1 MSDEDD
7 AVEMIFAET
16 PATYAAI
23 RQSWLK
29 HGGSPKHLERHIEA
43 RFLRAGARGSRER
56 DFEEFT
62 GVGRTLDEAV
72 EALISAYHKG

>member
-7 AVEMIFAET
+7 VIDTIFAET
-16 PATYAAI
+16 SAAYVAI

-29 HGGSPKHLERHIEA
+29 RNGSAQHLGYHVMG
-43 RFLRAGARGSRER
+43 RFLREGARGSRER

-72 EALISAYHKG
+72 EALISAYQKG